1 MASVRYSLVP
11 HLVKVI
17 KEQTNNT
24 MLQII
29 FSEHPTAC
37 STKEIDESITY
48 FQIQDKNGNALE
60 SGLKEIFFSP
70 NENKDSQFWYLQKQ
84 PNSDFGYIGSKLYY
98 DNYRVL
104 SVSSSPCKYDF
115 FNFIRFD
122 AFQGTTSIP
131 IIR

>member
-1 MASVRYSLVP
+1 MGYP
-11 HLVKVI
+11 
-17 KEQTNNT
+17 TNNT
-24 MLQII
+24 KLQII
-29 FSEHPTAC
+29 FSEYPTAC
-37 STKEIDESITY
+37 STKEIDESISY
-48 FQIQDKNGNALE
+48 FQIEDKNGNALE
-60 SGLKEIFFSP
+60 SSQKEIFFSP

-122 AFQGTTSIP
+122 AFQGTTSIF

>member
-1 MASVRYSLVP
+1 MGYP
-11 HLVKVI
+11 
-17 KEQTNNT
+17 TNNT
-24 MLQII
+24 KLQII
-29 FSEHPTAC
+29 FSEYPTAC

-60 SGLKEIFFSP
+60 SGIKEIFFSP

-104 SVSSSPCKYDF
+104 SVSSSPCNYDF
-115 FNFIRFD
+115 FDFIRYLMLSKVQPVF
-122 AFQGTTSIP
+122 
-131 IIR
+131 